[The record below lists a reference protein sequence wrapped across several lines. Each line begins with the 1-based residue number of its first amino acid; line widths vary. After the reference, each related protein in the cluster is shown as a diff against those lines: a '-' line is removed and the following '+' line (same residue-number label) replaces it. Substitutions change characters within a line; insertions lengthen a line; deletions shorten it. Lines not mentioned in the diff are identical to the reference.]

1 MLNSLPTIIDSVGDY
16 VTRNG
21 RRVTIHAIASPS
33 RPDVTAFAAKGAL
46 WRMFRGKMRP
56 QGFAIWHVSGR
67 YRPLKESPRDIVGKW
82 SAE

>member
-1 MLNSLPTIIDSVGDY
+1 
-16 VTRNG
+16 
-21 RRVTIHAIASPS
+21 
-33 RPDVTAFAAKGAL
+33 
-46 WRMFRGKMRP
+46 MFRGKMRP